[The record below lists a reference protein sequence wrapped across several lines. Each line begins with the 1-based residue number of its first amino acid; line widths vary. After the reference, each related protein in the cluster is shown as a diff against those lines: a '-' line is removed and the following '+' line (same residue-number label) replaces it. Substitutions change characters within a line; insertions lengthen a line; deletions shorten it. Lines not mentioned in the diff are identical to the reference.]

1 MFKGSAMKTLKI
13 VNIFFCCVAL
23 AGLAACGGG
32 GGGGGG
38 GTPPPDSAN
47 VSAPVPTR
55 IMGLYS
61 SGSDVGEIVSV
72 VTPDLDFYALY
83 FRSAVT
89 PDIFSGKLD
98 LALNG
103 AANSTS
109 AGIFYDKNNITPTPV
124 SNVAASFTNSSL
136 LTYTTSLFDGSLQR
150 LSAPDSTVYSS
161 SAPAVLDDIQG
172 TWSGRWKDGY
182 GFTEASIT
190 ISNSGTSTLST
201 LNYCELRPVIAV
213 IPGANIFKVTL
224 AIPNSLNCDRGGDLL
239 TGVAVIYK
247 SPLDGKKRLDMVA
260 VDATGSGISFRSDR

>member
-1 MFKGSAMKTLKI
+1 MKTIKI
-13 VNIFFCCVAL
+13 ISICSAWVVL

-32 GGGGGG
+32 AGGVGGG
-38 GTPPPDSAN
+38 GTPVSDVAN

-61 SGSDVGEIVSV
+61 SGAGVGEIVSV
-72 VTPDLDFYALY
+72 VTPTLDFFALY
-83 FRSAVT
+83 FRSEVT

-136 LTYTTSLFDGSLQR
+136 LAYTTSLFDGSLRR
-150 LSAPDSTVYSS
+150 LSAPESTVYSS

-201 LNYCELRPVIAV
+201 LNYCELRPDIAV
-213 IPGANIFKVTL
+213 ILGANIFKVTL

-260 VDATGSGISFRSDR
+260 VDATGSGISFRADR